1 MRGRRP
7 GAGGFTLIE
16 VVVVIAVVSIL
27 AAMAVPYAVR
37 IVDQSRGEATK
48 KEMEDLYG
56 AITGDPRVPTAGFVG
71 DVGRLPANI
80 TELNT
85 RTAGPSPPPQG
96 PAGGGFLGVKV
107 GWYGPY
113 VNAGFDPAGYLG
125 DAWGT
130 AYRYGVAPD
139 GAGQI
144 RSAGPDRAF
153 GSADDLVYPPSA
165 VIPTGRLLVNLHVW
179 DTTAG
184 LYRLNPAPAQVTA
197 MGVTF
202 YHSSNGSQANVSATL
217 PLAPPYSING
227 YHAGLHAV
235 TGTCTLVG
243 SPVAAAGQAV
253 VYVPGNN
260 QQAQVSL
267 YLR

>member
-7 GAGGFTLIE
+7 GTAGFTLIE

-27 AAMAVPYAVR
+27 AAMAVPYAVK
-37 IVDQSRGEATK
+37 IVDQSREEATK
-48 KEMEDLYG
+48 KEMEDLHN
-56 AITGDPRVPTAGFVG
+56 AITGNPGIPTAGFVG
-71 DVGRLPANI
+71 DVGRLPAGI
-80 TELNT
+80 AELNT

-96 PAGGGFLGVKV
+96 LPGGGFLGVKV

-113 VNAGFDPAGYLG
+113 VNAGFDPAGYLS

-153 GSADDLVYPPSA
+153 GSADDLVYPPGA
-165 VIPTGRLLVNLHVW
+165 VVPTGKLLVNLYVW

-184 LYRLNPAPAQVTA
+184 LFRLNPAPAQVTA

-202 YHSSNGSQANVSATL
+202 YYSNNGSQASVSATL
-217 PLAPPYSING
+217 PLALPYSFNG

-235 TGTCTLVG
+235 TGTCQLVG
-243 SPVAAAGQAV
+243 SPVAATGQAT

>member
-7 GAGGFTLIE
+7 GPAGFTLIE
-16 VVVVIAVVSIL
+16 VVVVIAVISIL
-27 AAMAVPYAVR
+27 AAMAVPYAVK
-37 IVDQSRGEATK
+37 IIDQSREEATK
-48 KEMEDLYG
+48 KEMEDIHD
-56 AITGDPRVPTAGFVG
+56 AIIGDPKIPTAGFVG
-71 DVGRLPANI
+71 DVGRLPSVI
-80 TELNT
+80 GELNT
-85 RTAGPSPPPQG
+85 RTAGATPPPQG
-96 PAGGGFLGVKV
+96 PVGGGLLGVKV

-113 VNAGFDPAGYLG
+113 VNAGFDPVGYLN

-153 GSADDLVYPPSA
+153 LSADDLVYPPNA
-165 VIPTGRLLVNLHVW
+165 VIPTGRLLINLQVW
-179 DTTAG
+179 DATSG
-184 LYRLNPAPAQVTA
+184 LYRLNPSAAQATA

-202 YHSSNGSQANVSATL
+202 YYSSNGTQTGVSTTL
-217 PLAPPYSING
+217 PLAPPYSFNG

-243 SPVAAAGQAV
+243 SPGAVTGQAV

-260 QQAQVSL
+260 QQAQVNL